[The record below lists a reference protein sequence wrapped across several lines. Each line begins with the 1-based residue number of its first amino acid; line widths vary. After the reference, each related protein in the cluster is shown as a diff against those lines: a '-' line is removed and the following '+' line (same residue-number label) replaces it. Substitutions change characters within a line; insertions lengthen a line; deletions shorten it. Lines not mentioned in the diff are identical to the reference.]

1 VVAFQVED
9 GSGADHLVLDRL
21 VVGNGQ
27 GHREQR
33 GDDLLMVFIFRRW
46 FSWRLLNLAR
56 MVYPSKTTQ
65 RVWQIIEVPRRLS
78 EQEADDLAA
87 QVVNL

>member
-1 VVAFQVED
+1 MAIV
-9 GSGADHLVLDRL
+9 
-21 VVGNGQ
+21 
-27 GHREQR
+27 
-33 GDDLLMVFIFRRW
+33 FRRW

-56 MVYPSKTTQ
+56 RIYPAKSKQ

>member
-1 VVAFQVED
+1 
-9 GSGADHLVLDRL
+9 
-21 VVGNGQ
+21 
-27 GHREQR
+27 
-33 GDDLLMVFIFRRW
+33 
-46 FSWRLLNLAR
+46 

>member
-1 VVAFQVED
+1 
-9 GSGADHLVLDRL
+9 
-21 VVGNGQ
+21 
-27 GHREQR
+27 
-33 GDDLLMVFIFRRW
+33 MVISFRRW

-56 MVYPSKTTQ
+56 MVYPSKTRQ